1 MFLQGVSCLPAPGDT
16 YHLNDCMVFAD
27 VKLTGIPMVVLVVLL
42 GVSMVLIQV
51 LVVLLGLSMVLI
63 LVLVVLP
70 GLGLGK
76 GTVQLCWSICSAQE
90 DKGQNQMIFPCK
102 IYFPYI

>member
-27 VKLTGIPMVVLVVLL
+27 VKLTGIPMVVLVVLVVLLGVSMVLILVQVVLVVLL
-42 GVSMVLIQV
+42 GVSMVLIQ
-51 LVVLLGLSMVLI
+51 
-63 LVLVVLP
+63 VLVVLP

-76 GTVQLCWSICSAQE
+76 GTVQLCRSICSAQE
-90 DKGQNQMIFPCK
+90 DKGQS
-102 IYFPYI
+102 

>member
-27 VKLTGIPMVVLVVLL
+27 VKLTGIPMVALVVLVV
-42 GVSMVLIQV
+42 M
-51 LVVLLGLSMVLI
+51 LGLSMVLI

-76 GTVQLCWSICSAQE
+76 GTVQLCRSICSAQE
-90 DKGQNQMIFPCK
+90 DKSQS
-102 IYFPYI
+102 

>member
-1 MFLQGVSCLPAPGDT
+1 MFLQGISCLPAPGDT

-42 GVSMVLIQV
+42 GVSMVLI
-51 LVVLLGLSMVLI
+51 

-76 GTVQLCWSICSAQE
+76 GTVQLCRSICSAQE
-90 DKGQNQMIFPCK
+90 DKGQS
-102 IYFPYI
+102 

>member
-27 VKLTGIPMVVLVVLL
+27 VKLTGIPIIVLVVLL
-42 GVSMVLIQV
+42 GVFMVLILVLVVLVVMLCVSMVLI
-51 LVVLLGLSMVLI
+51 I
-63 LVLVVLP
+63 VLVVLP

-76 GTVQLCWSICSAQE
+76 GTVQLCRSICSAQE
-90 DKGQNQMIFPCK
+90 DKGQS
-102 IYFPYI
+102 

>member
-42 GVSMVLIQV
+42 
-51 LVVLLGLSMVLI
+51 VVSMVLI

-76 GTVQLCWSICSAQE
+76 GTVQLCRSICSAQE
-90 DKGQNQMIFPCK
+90 DKGQS
-102 IYFPYI
+102 

>member
-42 GVSMVLIQV
+42 GVSMVLINTSTGCV
-51 LVVLLGLSMVLI
+51 ARSWAGERNSSTLLEHLQCSGRQRSELDDLSL
-63 LVLVVLP
+63 
-70 GLGLGK
+70 
-76 GTVQLCWSICSAQE
+76 
-90 DKGQNQMIFPCK
+90 
-102 IYFPYI
+102 

>member
-27 VKLTGIPMVVLVVLL
+27 VKLTGIPMV
-42 GVSMVLIQV
+42 V

-90 DKGQNQMIFPCK
+90 DKGQS
-102 IYFPYI
+102 

>member
-16 YHLNDCMVFAD
+16 YHLNDCMVFSD
-27 VKLTGIPMVVLVVLL
+27 VKLTGIPMIVLV
-42 GVSMVLIQV
+42 V

-76 GTVQLCWSICSAQE
+76 GTVQLCRSICSAQE
-90 DKGQNQMIFPCK
+90 DKSQS
-102 IYFPYI
+102 

>member
-27 VKLTGIPMVVLVVLL
+27 VKLTGIPLVVLVVLL
-42 GVSMVLIQV
+42 GV
-51 LVVLLGLSMVLI
+51 SMVLI

-76 GTVQLCWSICSAQE
+76 GTVQLCRSICSAQE
-90 DKGQNQMIFPCK
+90 DKGQS
-102 IYFPYI
+102 

>member
-27 VKLTGIPMVVLVVLL
+27 VKLTGIPMVALVVLL
-42 GVSMVLIQV
+42 GV
-51 LVVLLGLSMVLI
+51 SMVLI

-76 GTVQLCWSICSAQE
+76 GTVQLCRSICSAQE
-90 DKGQNQMIFPCK
+90 DKGQN
-102 IYFPYI
+102 

>member
-27 VKLTGIPMVVLVVLL
+27 VKLTGIPMVVLVVL
-42 GVSMVLIQV
+42 
-51 LVVLLGLSMVLI
+51 VVLLGVSMVLI

-76 GTVQLCWSICSAQE
+76 GTVQLCGSICSAQE
-90 DKGQNQMIFPCK
+90 DKGQS
-102 IYFPYI
+102 

>member
-42 GVSMVLIQV
+42 GVSMVLI
-51 LVVLLGLSMVLI
+51 LVM
-63 LVLVVLP
+63 VVLP

-90 DKGQNQMIFPCK
+90 DKGQN
-102 IYFPYI
+102 